1 MNFATRGGLSPGYG
15 DLTASNRPAAARRD
29 LLRGAVLSLLPGPRV
44 ARALAAE
51 PVHIV
56 YDVFANP
63 PLICGNG
70 TAIDETMPG
79 LTIEM
84 LHMASEQA
92 NVPIELSRTP
102 WQRGL
107 YLIETGEADAIF
119 ASSFVEARQRYGVY
133 PFKDGRP
140 DTRRKLFD
148 QSYTLFIRG
157 ESEVGWD
164 GETLVNVRAPVGA
177 TPGYAV
183 VPVLRALDVP
193 VEEEPSHIANLRKLA
208 AGRLDAYAE
217 LESQIRP
224 ILQSNTAEFGGIYE
238 LSPPVLTKP
247 YYLMF
252 SKMFYSRTPE
262 IAERIWDAI
271 GAVSESP
278 AWQDLL
284 VSGKCAG

>member
-1 MNFATRGGLSPGYG
+1 MLFGPWIA
-15 DLTASNRPAAARRD
+15 PAVAA
-29 LLRGAVLSLLPGPRV
+29 GPVR
-44 ARALAAE
+44 
-51 PVHIV
+51 IV
-56 YDVFANP
+56 YDVFENP

-70 TAIDETMPG
+70 AAIEPTTPG
-79 LTIEM
+79 LTIE
-84 LHMASEQA
+84 LLRMASERA

-107 YLIETGEADAIF
+107 YLIKTGEADAIF
-119 ASSFVEARQRYGVY
+119 ASSFVAERQRYGVY

-140 DTRRKLFD
+140 DTSRKLFD
-148 QSYTLFIRG
+148 QSYSLFVRAG
-157 ESEVGWD
+157 SGVGWD
-164 GETLVNVRAPVGA
+164 GTALTNLHAPVGA

-183 VPVLRALDVP
+183 VPVLRAMGVT

-217 LESQIRP
+217 LETQIRP
-224 ILQSNTAEFGGIYE
+224 MLRDNQAEFSGIHA

-252 SKMFYSRTPE
+252 SKIFYANTPE

-271 GAVSESP
+271 GTIAES
-278 AWQDLL
+278 AAYRNLV
-284 VSGKCAG
+284 VSGTCAA

>member
-1 MNFATRGGLSPGYG
+1 VTHGEATDGQATG
-15 DLTASNRPAAARRD
+15 THRPAASRRD
-29 LLRGAVLSLLPGPRV
+29 VLRGATLSLLPVLFGPRV
-44 ARALAAE
+44 APAAAVE
-51 PVHIV
+51 PVRIV

-70 TAIDETMPG
+70 TAIDEATPG

-84 LHMASEQA
+84 LRRASKQA

-119 ASSFVEARQRYGVY
+119 ASSFVADRQRYGVY

-140 DTRRKLFD
+140 DTSRKLFD
-148 QSYTLFIRG
+148 QSYSLFIRG
-157 ESEVGWD
+157 ESEIGWD
-164 GETLVNVRAPVGA
+164 GKSLTNLRAPVGA

-183 VPVLRALDVP
+183 VPVLRAMGVAVD
-193 VEEEPSHIANLRKLA
+193 EEPSHIANLRKLV

-217 LESQIRP
+217 LESQVRP
-224 ILQSNTAEFGGIYE
+224 LLRSNEAEFDGIYE

-252 SKMFYSRTPE
+252 SKVFYARTPE
-262 IAERIWDAI
+262 IAERLWDVI
-271 GAVSESP
+271 GAVAES
-278 AWQDLL
+278 AAYQKL
-284 VSGKCAG
+284 VAGGTCAD

>member
-1 MNFATRGGLSPGYG
+1 V
-15 DLTASNRPAAARRD
+15 ARRD
-29 LLRGAVLSLLPGPRV
+29 VLGGAMLSLLSGLRIAP
-44 ARALAAE
+44 ASAAE
-51 PVHIV
+51 PVRIV

-70 TAIDETMPG
+70 TEIAATMPG
-79 LTIEM
+79 LTIQM
-84 LHMASEQA
+84 LRIASERA
-92 NVPIELSRTP
+92 NIPIELSRTP

-107 YLIETGEADAIF
+107 YLIQTGQADAIF
-119 ASSFVEARQRYGVY
+119 ASSFVEERQRYGVY

-148 QSYTLFIRG
+148 QSYSLFIRG

-164 GETLVNVRAPVGA
+164 GAALTNIRAPVGA

-183 VPVLRALDVP
+183 VPVLHAMEVQ
-193 VEEEPSHIANLRKLA
+193 VEEEPSHIANLRKLV

-217 LESQIRP
+217 LESQIQP
-224 ILQSNTAEFGGIYE
+224 ILQNNKAEFGGIYQ

-252 SKMFYSRTPE
+252 SKVLYSRTPD
-262 IAERIWDAI
+262 IAEQMWDAI
-271 GAVSESP
+271 AAVSESQ
-278 AWQDLL
+278 AWQVLL
-284 VSGKCAG
+284 ATAKCAD